1 MKRIIFLIFSIILF
15 IFAFI
20 QAKPVEVELMKAFI
34 SPHSAAEGYLVKLA
48 NLSSKKV
55 NIIFEA
61 SSLDELEDMKA
72 EFPDMKTDYSAVTD
86 VYSKYPGNFLSNNMR
101 ELLKNKSYKKVQ
113 EDAVK
118 SLYNPLGIYISPP
131 DKDPYL
137 LATDFLLSN
146 SKFLENDTK
155 EFGGK
160 YYSVLHAQVNSNDEL
175 EQIIE
180 AAKGKTI
187 YLTGT
192 PVHSYYAS
200 KKSNI
205 EINIICI
212 ISTLALAALCRFY
225 FRSFKVVIPVAF
237 SILFGFLF
245 GYSAAALIFKK
256 LHVLTFVF
264 STSLIGISLDYSL
277 HYFLTGNDKEF
288 KKSLTASML
297 TTACAFWGLLFS
309 NIEVLRQIGIFTSFG
324 LIGVWLFVILVL
336 SDGEFKHNSFKKI
349 KLPQKALLVVVFVV
363 IAAGIFRV
371 KFDDNIKNLYI
382 PPKNLLAAENLY
394 QKVFN
399 PVTPEFLIIH
409 GNNINEIL
417 QKTESINER
426 ENIYSVSLSNFV
438 SSEKRQQENI
448 TLVQD
453 LYKNDLK
460 KYESRLG
467 TKFEPQKPVLY
478 NPENFPLV
486 SEFELD
492 KNSSFMMVNEPV
504 KGSLNIAD
512 EISKILKRLRLECF
526 TILPCVFAMLFLL
539 LSIMY
544 GIKNAFKITMPPLL
558 GIIFTV
564 ALLSL
569 CGVNLNLFHILGLF
583 LILGFSLDYSIFR
596 LNGGEKSK
604 DAVLMSAASTAFSFL
619 LLSFTSFKLISSLG
633 LTLFIGI
640 TASYILSLFMIKSNH
655 GTR

>member
-1 MKRIIFLIFSIILF
+1 M
-15 IFAFI
+15 
-20 QAKPVEVELMKAFI
+20 
-34 SPHSAAEGYLVKLA
+34 
-48 NLSSKKV
+48 
-55 NIIFEA
+55 
-61 SSLDELEDMKA
+61 
-72 EFPDMKTDYSAVTD
+72 
-86 VYSKYPGNFLSNNMR
+86 
-101 ELLKNKSYKKVQ
+101 
-113 EDAVK
+113 
-118 SLYNPLGIYISPP
+118 
-131 DKDPYL
+131 
-137 LATDFLLSN
+137 
-146 SKFLENDTK
+146 
-155 EFGGK
+155 
-160 YYSVLHAQVNSNDEL
+160 
-175 EQIIE
+175 
-180 AAKGKTI
+180 
-187 YLTGT
+187 
-192 PVHSYYAS
+192 
-200 KKSNI
+200 
-205 EINIICI
+205 
-212 ISTLALAALCRFY
+212 
-225 FRSFKVVIPVAF
+225 
-237 SILFGFLF
+237 
-245 GYSAAALIFKK
+245 
-256 LHVLTFVF
+256 
-264 STSLIGISLDYSL
+264 
-277 HYFLTGNDKEF
+277 
-288 KKSLTASML
+288 
-297 TTACAFWGLLFS
+297 
-309 NIEVLRQIGIFTSFG
+309 
-324 LIGVWLFVILVL
+324 
-336 SDGEFKHNSFKKI
+336 
-349 KLPQKALLVVVFVV
+349 
-363 IAAGIFRV
+363 
-371 KFDDNIKNLYI
+371 
-382 PPKNLLAAENLY
+382 Y

-417 QKTESINER
+417 QKTEGINER
-426 ENIYSVSLSNFV
+426 ENINSLSLSNFV

-467 TKFEPQKPVLY
+467 TKFERQKPVLY

-544 GIKNAFKITMPPLL
+544 GIKNAFKITMPPLF